1 MLLRVEDDVEGVINL
16 MGNGDVMVLWIK
28 SVKYAG
34 VK

>member
-1 MLLRVEDDVEGVINL
+1 VEGVINL

-34 VK
+34 VKWCMEKF